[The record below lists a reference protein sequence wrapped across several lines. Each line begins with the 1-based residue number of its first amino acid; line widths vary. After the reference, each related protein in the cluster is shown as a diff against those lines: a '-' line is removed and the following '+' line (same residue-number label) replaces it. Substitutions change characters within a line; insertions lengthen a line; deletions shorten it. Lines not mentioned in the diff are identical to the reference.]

1 MAKFVVI
8 GGTGLIG
15 SQVAKA
21 LVEGDHEVVI
31 GSPSRGIDAVTG
43 TGLTSALDGA
53 DVVIDVANSP
63 SFDDAAVLEFF
74 TAATTNLLVAER
86 AARVRHHV
94 ALSVVG
100 TDRLAESGY
109 FRGKIRQEELIRG
122 GEVPYTI
129 VRATQFF
136 EFVPGI
142 AAASTVDG
150 VIRLPGAGIAPIA
163 SADVAAAVVS
173 AATGE
178 PLGRYTEVAGP
189 DTFALDE
196 LVRRALRGD
205 GDDREVVC
213 DAQATYFG
221 AQLGEDTLLPGPGA
235 TIAATHF
242 FG

>member
-15 SQVAKA
+15 SQVVSE
-21 LVEGDHEVVI
+21 LRGDGHEVIV
-31 GSPSRGIDAVTG
+31 GAPSTGINAVTG
-43 TGLTSALDGA
+43 EGLAGALDGA

-63 SFDDAAVLEFF
+63 SFEDDAVLEFF
-74 TAATTNLLVAER
+74 TASTGNLLAAEK
-86 AARVRHHV
+86 AAGVRHHV

-109 FRGKIRQEELIRG
+109 FRGKIKQEELIRDG
-122 GEVPYTI
+122 GVPYSI

-163 SADVAAAVVS
+163 SADVAAAVAS
-173 AATGE
+173 AATAA
-178 PLGRYTEVAGP
+178 PLGRFAEVAGP

-196 LVRRALRGD
+196 LVRRALAANGD
-205 GDDREVVC
+205 EREVVR
-213 DAQATYFG
+213 DPQATYFG
-221 AQLGEDTLLPGPGA
+221 AHLDDGTLLPGPDA
-235 TIAATHF
+235 AVAATRF

>member
-15 SQVAKA
+15 SQVVRV
-21 LVEGDHEVVI
+21 LRGDGHEVIV
-31 GSPSRGIDAVTG
+31 GAPSTGINAVTG
-43 TGLTSALDGA
+43 EGLAGALDGA

-63 SFDDAAVLEFF
+63 SFEDDAVLEFF
-74 TAATTNLLVAER
+74 TASTGNLLAAEK
-86 AARVRHHV
+86 AAGVRHHV

-109 FRGKIRQEELIRG
+109 FRGKIKQEELIRDG
-122 GEVPYTI
+122 GVPYSI

-163 SADVAAAVVS
+163 SADVAAAVAS
-173 AATGE
+173 APPGA
-178 PLGRYTEVAGP
+178 PLGRFAEVAGP

-196 LVRRALRGD
+196 LVRRALAANGD
-205 GDDREVVC
+205 EREVVR
-213 DAQATYFG
+213 DPQATYFG
-221 AQLGEDTLLPGPGA
+221 AHLDDGTLLPGPDA
-235 TIAATHF
+235 AIAGTRF

>member
-15 SQVAKA
+15 SQVVSV
-21 LVEGDHEVVI
+21 LRGDGHEVIV
-31 GSPSRGIDAVTG
+31 GAPSTGINAVTG
-43 TGLTSALDGA
+43 EGLAGALDGA

-63 SFDDAAVLEFF
+63 SFEDDAVLEFF
-74 TAATTNLLVAER
+74 TASTGNLLAAEK
-86 AARVRHHV
+86 AAGVRHHV

-109 FRGKIRQEELIRG
+109 FRGKIKQEELIRDG
-122 GEVPYTI
+122 GVPYSI

-163 SADVAAAVVS
+163 SADVAAAVAS
-173 AATGE
+173 AA
-178 PLGRYTEVAGP
+178 
-189 DTFALDE
+189 
-196 LVRRALRGD
+196 
-205 GDDREVVC
+205 
-213 DAQATYFG
+213 
-221 AQLGEDTLLPGPGA
+221 
-235 TIAATHF
+235 
-242 FG
+242 